1 MQHKVCYTNEDTR
14 QRIINT
20 RSGYPCDRSLCPDL
34 EEREDRNMAKL
45 PQGTRK
51 RSDGSFEKRF
61 TIDGKRYSVYAPNT
75 KELAEKEQEL
85 RNTIKE
91 GRYKKNNSVTLDN
104 YFKEWI
110 ERKEKTTKANTLNIY
125 SNYYKKHISETL
137 GKKKIKD
144 IERREVQLLQNKLL
158 IKLSPNTTNMIIKV
172 LRAVLSDA
180 VKDDIIE
187 RNVACGIK
195 AIKETTKAT
204 DTYHR
209 ALTIQEQRTF
219 MQALKSN
226 YYYHYIALML
236 ASGMRCGEVGA
247 LQWGDIDYKNNVI
260 HVTKTITRDIDG
272 KLIVGDSPK
281 TDAGQRDIPLTDTIK
296 QILKEHKQKSDIL
309 QFRTNN
315 IFLTTRGYIM
325 DNGII
330 NRTIKNT
337 LAEIE
342 KNEGVKI
349 EHFTSHALRDTFAT
363 RYIEQGGNMH
373 RLQKILG
380 HESITMTMDL
390 YAHVLPN
397 TLQEEMQ
404 KVVINI

>member
-1 MQHKVCYTNEDTR
+1 
-14 QRIINT
+14 
-20 RSGYPCDRSLCPDL
+20 
-34 EEREDRNMAKL
+34 MAKL

-51 RSDGSFEKRF
+51 RKDGTFEKRF

-91 GRYKKNNSVTLDN
+91 GRYKKNNSVTLDK
-104 YFKEWI
+104 YFSEWI
-110 ERKEKTTKANTLNIY
+110 ERKEKTTKGNTLNVY

-144 IERREVQLLQNKLL
+144 IERREVQLLQNKLSTD
-158 IKLSPNTTNMIIKV
+158 LSPTTTNTIIKV

-180 VKDDIIE
+180 VKDDIITK
-187 RNVACGIK
+187 NPTSNIK
-195 AIKETTKAT
+195 AIKEVTKAT
-204 DTYHR
+204 ESYHR
-209 ALTIQEQRTF
+209 ALTLQEQELF
-219 MQALKSN
+219 MTALKSN

-247 LQWGDIDYKNNVI
+247 LQWSDIDYKNNVI
-260 HVTKTITRDIDG
+260 HVTKTITRNIDR
-272 KLIVGDSPK
+272 KLIIGDTPK
-281 TDAGQRDIPLTDTIK
+281 TDAGQRDIPLNNTIK
-296 QILKEHKQKSDIL
+296 QILKEHKQKSNVL
-309 QFRTNN
+309 PFTTNI
-315 IFLTTRGYIM
+315 IFTTTRGCIM

-363 RYIEQGGNMH
+363 RYMEQGGTIQ

-397 TLQEEMQ
+397 TLQDEMN
-404 KVVINI
+404 KIVINI